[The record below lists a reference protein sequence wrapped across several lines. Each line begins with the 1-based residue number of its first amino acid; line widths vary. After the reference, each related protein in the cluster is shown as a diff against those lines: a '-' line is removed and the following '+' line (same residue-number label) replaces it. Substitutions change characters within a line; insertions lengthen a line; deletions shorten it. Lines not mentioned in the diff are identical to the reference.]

1 MEKVTWSPGSA
12 TVIGEAVL
20 VTVIVGRSST
30 EVVSVSELLPGVVS
44 LADPTD
50 AVFVRT
56 CSVAGEV
63 TEMVIVGAAE
73 LAATDGRE
81 QVIVVEPEQLQ
92 PVPEAEPVIPAG
104 SGSETL
110 TEDAG

>member
-1 MEKVTWSPGSA
+1 LADVTDP
-12 TVIGEAVL
+12 VL
-20 VTVIVGRSST
+20 VRI
-30 EVVSVSELLPGVVS
+30 
-44 LADPTD
+44 
-50 AVFVRT
+50 

-63 TEMVIVGAAE
+63 TERVIVGAAE
-73 LAATDGRE
+73 LAVTEGRV

-92 PVPEAEPVIPAG
+92 PLPEADPVIPAG